1 MATKTT
7 ATATAEHPH
16 ESAMDYAEHERTF
29 DGFMA
34 LLKWSTIS
42 IVALTVI
49 LYFLI
54 QP

>member
-7 ATATAEHPH
+7 AATADHPH
-16 ESAMDYAEHERTF
+16 ESAMDYAEHKRTF

-34 LLKWSTIS
+34 MLKWSTIS
-42 IVALTVI
+42 IVALMVI

>member
-7 ATATAEHPH
+7 AANADHPH
-16 ESAMDYAEHERTF
+16 ESAMDYDEHKRTF

-34 LLKWSTIS
+34 FLKWSAIGT
-42 IVALTVI
+42 VALMVI

>member
-7 ATATAEHPH
+7 AAPADHRQET
-16 ESAMDYAEHERTF
+16 AMDYAEHRRTF

-42 IVALTVI
+42 IVALMVI